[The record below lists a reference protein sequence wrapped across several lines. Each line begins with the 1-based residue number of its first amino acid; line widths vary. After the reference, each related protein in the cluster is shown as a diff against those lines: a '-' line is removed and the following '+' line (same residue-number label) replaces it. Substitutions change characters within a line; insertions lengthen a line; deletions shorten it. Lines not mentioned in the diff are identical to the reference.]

1 MDDKKKK
8 KETKKTDDK
17 SELELIQ
24 LKNQVEEFKS
34 KYLRA
39 LADYQNL
46 EKRIGQEREGIIKSA
61 NNTLIL
67 KILPFLDNL
76 EKAEAFVSDPGLK
89 LAKDNLFNILKEV
102 GLQEIEVINKEYDP
116 YTAEVIDMVVGD
128 KDNTVA
134 EVLRKGYRISNKV
147 IRVAQVKVS
156 KKIEV
161 KNPNDKPNPKS
172 ETNKNL

>member
-8 KETKKTDDK
+8 KETKKIDDK
-17 SELELIQ
+17 LELELTR

-46 EKRIGQEREGIIKSA
+46 EKRVSQEREGIIKSA

-76 EKAEAFVSDPGLK
+76 EKAQAFVNDPGLK

-116 YTAEVIDMVVGD
+116 YTAEVIDMVEGN
-128 KDNTVA
+128 KENIVA
-134 EVLRKGYRISNKV
+134 AVLRKGYRINSKV
-147 IRVAQVKVS
+147 LRVAQVKVS

-161 KNPNDKPNPKS
+161 QNPKL
-172 ETNKNL
+172 EANKSL